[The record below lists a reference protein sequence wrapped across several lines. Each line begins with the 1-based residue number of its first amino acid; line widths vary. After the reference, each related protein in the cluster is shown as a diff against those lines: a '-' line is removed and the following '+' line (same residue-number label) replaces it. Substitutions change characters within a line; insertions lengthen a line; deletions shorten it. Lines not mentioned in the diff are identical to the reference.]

1 MTVVSHVCSKSTSKG
16 VMWRVSTSLILLTA
30 LANAADLEE
39 QEKYTEAMTLLGII
53 PQDQHIYAKRDLDG
67 DMPGV
72 LRFGKRRGF
81 EKKEVPGVLRF
92 GKRTNKKSVPG
103 VLRFGKRSVPGVLR
117 FGKREMPG
125 MLRFGKRVVPGVLRF
140 GKRHEI
146 PEIIRFDK
154 RSTYDI
160 LPMELLDKK
169 SVPGVLRFG
178 K

>member
-1 MTVVSHVCSKSTSKG
+1 
-16 VMWRVSTSLILLTA
+16 MWRVSTSIILLTV

-39 QEKYTEAMTLLGII
+39 QVYDIPEEKHTEAMTLFGIG
-53 PQDQHIYAKRDLDG
+53 PQEQRIYAKRDLDG

-125 MLRFGKRVVPGVLRF
+125 MLRF
-140 GKRHEI
+140 
-146 PEIIRFDK
+146 DK